1 MVCVHLSILCSELI
15 NTASTNS
22 SEYFTKHTHVNTVA
36 HTTFVVATN
45 CVVVCYIMVES
56 DFGGING

>member
-22 SEYFTKHTHVNTVA
+22 SEYFTKHVTLNTVA
-36 HTTFVVATN
+36 HTTLPQTTKF
-45 CVVVCYIMVES
+45 VVCYIMVES